1 MIAMIKCFNKSFKKE
16 DESND
21 GDQGKDKKQIK
32 RLGNPTLIMVTAVWT
47 GIEMSRDFFVKTS
60 LTFFLPNNSSN

>member
-1 MIAMIKCFNKSFKKE
+1 MRRVFSEGHIGSVTKADPWPSSGEISVNVWV
-16 DESND
+16 ESS
-21 GDQGKDKKQIK
+21 
-32 RLGNPTLIMVTAVWT
+32 LGMFQDTAVWT